1 MKRILSIIIGY
12 SLLLIACQENEA
24 VYYEGEPDGTSG
36 IYFAYYTGTTYS
48 ANGSLT
54 YNYNDTTRDNSLANV
69 TGEWAQLS
77 IPVRV
82 FGNISEEDRPFTV
95 KAIGGTVEEG
105 KDFTLPEE
113 LVMPAGEAM
122 TYLRVRIKKS
132 DELQDGMVRYITLGL
147 EENRYFKPFIKNH
160 VVGVDTFDA
169 QRITIRYSLVFEE
182 PWTWGFYCLNS
193 LGAYSHAKL
202 KFLLDLM
209 GWTYSEFNTKNLY
222 QINKTL
228 ALIAQVELQKRADE
242 GNPVREPDGSLL
254 QLGPD
259 YLVDYSAYE

>member
-1 MKRILSIIIGY
+1 MKRLLSIIIGY
-12 SLLLIACQENEA
+12 SLLLVACQENEA
-24 VYYEGEPDGTSG
+24 IYYEGEPDGTSG
-36 IYFAYYTGTTYS
+36 IYFAYYTGTTHS
-48 ANGSLT
+48 SNGSIT
-54 YNYNDTTRDNSLANV
+54 YNYNDTTRDNSLTNV

-122 TYLRVRIKKS
+122 VYLRVRIKKS
-132 DELQDGMVRYITLGL
+132 DELSDGVVRYITLGL
-147 EENRYFKPFIKNH
+147 EENEYFKPYIKNH

-169 QRITIRYSLVFEE
+169 QKITIRYSMVYEE
-182 PWTWGFYCLNS
+182 PFSWEFNTDN
-193 LGAYSHAKL
+193 LGTYSHAKL
-202 KFLLDLM
+202 SFMLNVM
-209 GWTYSEFNTKNLY
+209 GWTYRKFTQQNL
-222 QINKTL
+222 N
-228 ALIAQVELQKRADE
+228 QVSPTICTYTRMELQKRADE
-242 GNPVREPDGSLL
+242 GNPVRELDGSLM
-254 QLGPD
+254 QLGPN